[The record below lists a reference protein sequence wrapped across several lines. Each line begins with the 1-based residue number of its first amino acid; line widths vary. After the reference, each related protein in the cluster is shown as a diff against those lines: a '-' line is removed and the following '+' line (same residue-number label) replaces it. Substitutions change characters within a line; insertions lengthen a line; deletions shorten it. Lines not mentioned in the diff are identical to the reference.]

1 MHGPYIFGSICGA
14 YFMQHNYNL
23 STNIHP
29 GSIPPTELPFSS
41 TLSPDR
47 TSPPISP
54 TTQTPFQIISGSC
67 TKNYAV
73 SHNKIIHCV
82 QSPNYPEYYP
92 SAESCHIS
100 IPRYRRGDSLTATDF
115 ATRVDDTLQVRW
127 KNYYAN
133 ECGNEGIMS
142 ANGDLKYDPHNY
154 DSYGYLNFSGLVGGP
169 CNFTCTSSTDLTI
182 KWWSAAKPGNSIIT
196 AKGWKLCYEPAT
208 FTPFGTRTDFNL
220 QCAAPSPFCAPEFYV
235 AFLWAS
241 YIGVGFLFLISLF
254 VCYCGRSLGACVD
267 ACCLFNCGVARCCCD
282 VCFNACLRAD
292 VVAQGREK
300 AIHARVSAQH
310 AAYNKVASI
319 VNRTS
324 ISLNE
329 QLRVARS

>member
-1 MHGPYIFGSICGA
+1 
-14 YFMQHNYNL
+14 MQQHYNL
-23 STNIHP
+23 STKIHP
-29 GSIPPTELPFSS
+29 YSIPPTELPFSS

-54 TTQTPFQIISGSC
+54 TTQTPFVIVSGKC
-67 TKNYAV
+67 TKNYTV
-73 SHNKIIHCV
+73 SRNKIIHCV

-115 ATRVDDTLQVRW
+115 ATRVDDTLQLSW
-127 KNYYAN
+127 ENHYAN

-142 ANGDLKYDPHNY
+142 AKGDLKYDPHNY
-154 DSYGYLNFSGLVGGP
+154 DSYGYRNFSGLVGGP
-169 CNFTCTSSTDLTI
+169 CNFTCRGSIYSSDSFKQLYVDW
-182 KWWSAAKPGNSIIT
+182 KPAAKPGNSMIT

-254 VCYCGRSLGACVD
+254 VCYYGISLGACVD
-267 ACCLFNCGVARCCCD
+267 AYAVA
-282 VCFNACLRAD
+282 AL
-292 VVAQGREK
+292 
-300 AIHARVSAQH
+300 
-310 AAYNKVASI
+310 AAG
-319 VNRTS
+319 
-324 ISLNE
+324 
-329 QLRVARS
+329 